1 MNYLT
6 LDIGG
11 SSIKYALLNETG
23 EFIEKGSTIAPHQSI
38 EQFVEV
44 IGELYDKYAEQIV
57 GMAISMPGA
66 IDPQKG
72 FAYTG
77 GAYKYIKDMEIVK
90 ILQER
95 CPLPITIGNDAK
107 CAANAEE
114 GFGCLKD
121 VDDAAVII

>member
-44 IGELYDKYAEQIV
+44 IGELYRSEERRV
-57 GMAISMPGA
+57 GKECRSRWSP
-66 IDPQKG
+66 
-72 FAYTG
+72 YH
-77 GAYKYIKDMEIVK
+77 
-90 ILQER
+90 
-95 CPLPITIGNDAK
+95 
-107 CAANAEE
+107 
-114 GFGCLKD
+114 
-121 VDDAAVII
+121 